1 MSRWTITASRELC
14 RLSFEVLLDNRTLLF
29 SLVLVSAMMALSLA
43 VVSWGREHDS
53 LKKWAGAMAL
63 ESLAW
68 SLAAARGAI
77 PDVVSIVFLGIL
89 MVTAQA
95 MKLAAIYEYR
105 DQPWSRWKCLLP
117 IGLVMLFSAVFSYE
131 DLRSRLIYGSL
142 IYGAQM
148 LFILQILRSDTES
161 RTGRAWW
168 LLFGATAAIVPLF
181 ALRAIVA
188 FFGTFEFATVQSA
201 VAPNPVQLAVFVGLI
216 ALSLLGSMGFILMVK
231 ERADRAIR
239 SLAMID
245 SLTGIFNRRAFMERA
260 EKEYAIAKRN
270 KTPLA
275 LLMIDIDFFKRINDE
290 FGHPTGDDVL
300 SDVAKLLNS
309 RLRMQ
314 DTLGRYGG
322 EEFCI
327 LLPATDEDGA
337 MALAETLRNTVEST
351 PLATV
356 RQSISATISI
366 GVTVCPAFCGNCK
379 LGFAKLLEE
388 ADAALYQAKRDGRNR
403 TVTLHVGCQS
413 VAAGLSENSSDSK
426 G

>member
-1 MSRWTITASRELC
+1 M
-14 RLSFEVLLDNRTLLF
+14 LLDNRTLLF
-29 SLVLVSAMMALSLA
+29 SLVLISAMMAISLA

-63 ESLAW
+63 ESMAW

-77 PDVVSIVFLGIL
+77 PDVFSIMLFGIL
-89 MVTAQA
+89 LVTAQA
-95 MKLAAIYEYR
+95 MKLAAIHEYR
-105 DQPWSRWKCLLP
+105 DLPWPSWQCLFPIVLASVLLAALP
-117 IGLVMLFSAVFSYE
+117 YE
-131 DLRSRLIYGSL
+131 DFRKRLVYGSL

-148 LFILQILRSDTES
+148 LMIVRILLTDTES

-168 LLFGATAAIVPLF
+168 LLFGATAAILPLF

-216 ALSLLGSMGFILMVK
+216 ALSMLGSLGFILMVK

-245 SLTGIFNRRAFMERA
+245 SLTGVFNRRAFMERA
-260 EKEYAIAKRN
+260 EREYAIAQRN
-270 KTPLA
+270 KRPLA
-275 LLMIDIDFFKRINDE
+275 LLMIDIDYFKRINDE
-290 FGHPTGDDVL
+290 YGHPTGDAVL
-300 SDVAKLLNS
+300 VDVAHILNS
-309 RLRMQ
+309 RLRQQ

-327 LLPATDEDGA
+327 LLPATDEAGA
-337 MALAETLRNTVEST
+337 MVVAETLRNAVENT
-351 PLATV
+351 RLATERKGV
-356 RQSISATISI
+356 SATISI
-366 GVTVCPAFCGNCK
+366 GVTVCPVSCADCDP
-379 LGFAKLLEE
+379 GFYKLLDD
-388 ADAALYQAKRDGRNR
+388 ADAALYQAKNNGRNR
-403 TVTLHVGCQS
+403 TAMLPVGCWGTRQ
-413 VAAGLSENSSDSK
+413 VERKQLGTGQEICKLRGLSIVSSA